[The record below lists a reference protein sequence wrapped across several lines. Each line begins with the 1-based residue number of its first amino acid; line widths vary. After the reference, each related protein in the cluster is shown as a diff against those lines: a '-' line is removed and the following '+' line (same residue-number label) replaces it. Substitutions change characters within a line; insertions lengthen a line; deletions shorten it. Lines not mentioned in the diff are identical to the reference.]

1 MFKHKCEMCGL
12 EFETNNTRAK
22 YCIYCRDKAQ
32 AARNRAYAE
41 KKKSGSAIKIG
52 SEQVCPI
59 CGKTYTVTSGSQKY
73 CKECTAGKKRKK
85 SAPNT
90 EYLKGHYDYIRVN
103 VPKGEREKIK
113 AYAESLGMSV
123 NKLLLTALEEYQD
136 KHKYDKTSS
145 QSSCY
150 TYFLIRGN
158 FDPDSITELLGL
170 VPEKSWRI
178 GDKRKNGTVYDF
190 AMWQYGTCDS
200 YDVYVENQMLK
211 TITPFLSKISALKE
225 IKQKYD
231 VEFTLEVV
239 PTIKSSEG
247 VPCVAPSME
256 VMQFCCD
263 TDTKI
268 DIDLYVD
275 IDE

>member
-41 KKKSGSAIKIG
+41 KKKSGSAVKIG

-123 NKLLLTALEEYQD
+123 NKLLLTALDEYQD

-263 TDTKI
+263 TATKI

>member
-1 MFKHKCEMCGL
+1 MCGL

-41 KKKSGSAIKIG
+41 KKKSGSAVKIG
-52 SEQVCPI
+52 SEQICPI

-113 AYAESLGMSV
+113 AYAESQGMSV

-136 KHKYDKTSS
+136 KHNNSKASS

-150 TYFLIRGN
+150 TYFMIRGN

-170 VPEKSWRI
+170 VPEKTWRI

-190 AMWQYGTCDS
+190 AMWQYGTCDA

-211 TITPFLSKISALKE
+211 TITPLLSKISALKE
-225 IKQKYD
+225 IKQRYD

-263 TDTKI
+263 TATKI

>member
-1 MFKHKCEMCGL
+1 MCGL

-41 KKKSGSAIKIG
+41 KKKSGFAVKIG
-52 SEQVCPI
+52 SEQICPI

-90 EYLKGHYDYIRVN
+90 EYLKGHYDYTRVN

-113 AYAESLGMSV
+113 SYAESQGMSV
-123 NKLLLTALEEYQD
+123 NKLLLTALEEYQN
-136 KHKYDKTSS
+136 KHNYDKTSS

-150 TYFLIRGN
+150 TYFMIRGN
-158 FDPDSITELLGL
+158 YDPDSITELLGL

-263 TDTKI
+263 TATKI

>member
-41 KKKSGSAIKIG
+41 KKKSGSAVKIG

-113 AYAESLGMSV
+113 AYAESQGMSV

>member
-22 YCIYCRDKAQ
+22 YCVYCRDKVQ
-32 AARNRAYAE
+32 VQRNRAYAE
-41 KKKSGSAIKIG
+41 KKKSGSAVKIG
-52 SEQVCPI
+52 SEQICPI

-211 TITPFLSKISALKE
+211 TITPFLSKISVLKE

>member
-22 YCIYCRDKAQ
+22 YCIYCRDKVQ
-32 AARNRAYAE
+32 VQRNRAYAE
-41 KKKSGSAIKIG
+41 KKKSGSAVKIG

-136 KHKYDKTSS
+136 KHNNSKASS

-150 TYFLIRGN
+150 TYFMIRGN

-170 VPEKSWRI
+170 VPEKTWRI

-190 AMWQYGTCDS
+190 AMWQYGTCDA

-211 TITPFLSKISALKE
+211 TITPLLSKISALKE
-225 IKQKYD
+225 IKQRYD

-263 TDTKI
+263 TATKI

>member
-22 YCIYCRDKAQ
+22 YCVYCRDKVQ
-32 AARNRAYAE
+32 VQRNRAYAE
-41 KKKSGSAIKIG
+41 KKKSGSAVKIG
-52 SEQVCPI
+52 SEQICPI

-73 CKECTAGKKRKK
+73 CKECTAGNKRKK

-113 AYAESLGMSV
+113 AYAESQGMSV
-123 NKLLLTALEEYQD
+123 SKLLITALEEYQD
-136 KHKYDKTSS
+136 KHNNSKASS

-150 TYFLIRGN
+150 TYFMIRGN

-170 VPEKSWRI
+170 VPEKTWRI

-263 TDTKI
+263 TATKI

>member
-1 MFKHKCEMCGL
+1 M
-12 EFETNNTRAK
+12 
-22 YCIYCRDKAQ
+22 
-32 AARNRAYAE
+32 
-41 KKKSGSAIKIG
+41 
-52 SEQVCPI
+52 
-59 CGKTYTVTSGSQKY
+59 
-73 CKECTAGKKRKK
+73 
-85 SAPNT
+85 
-90 EYLKGHYDYIRVN
+90 
-103 VPKGEREKIK
+103 
-113 AYAESLGMSV
+113 
-123 NKLLLTALEEYQD
+123 
-136 KHKYDKTSS
+136 
-145 QSSCY
+145 
-150 TYFLIRGN
+150 IRGN

-170 VPEKSWRI
+170 VPEKTWRI

-190 AMWQYGTCDS
+190 AMWQYGTCDA

-211 TITPFLSKISALKE
+211 TITPLLSKISALKE
-225 IKQKYD
+225 IKQRYD

-263 TDTKI
+263 TATKI

>member
-22 YCIYCRDKAQ
+22 YCIYCRDKVQ
-32 AARNRAYAE
+32 VQRNRAYAE
-41 KKKSGSAIKIG
+41 KNKSGSAVKIG

>member
-22 YCIYCRDKAQ
+22 YCVYCRDKVQ
-32 AARNRAYAE
+32 VQRNRAYAE
-41 KKKSGSAIKIG
+41 KKKSGSAVKIG
-52 SEQVCPI
+52 SEQICPI

-113 AYAESLGMSV
+113 AYAESQGLSV

-136 KHKYDKTSS
+136 KHNNSKASS

-150 TYFLIRGN
+150 TYFMIRGN

-170 VPEKSWRI
+170 VPEKTWRI

-190 AMWQYGTCDS
+190 AIWQYGTCDA

-211 TITPFLSKISALKE
+211 TITPLLSKISALKE
-225 IKQKYD
+225 INQKYD

-263 TDTKI
+263 TATKI

>member
-1 MFKHKCEMCGL
+1 MFKHKCEICGL

-22 YCIYCRDKAQ
+22 YCIYCRDKVQ
-32 AARNRAYAE
+32 VQRNRAYAE

-113 AYAESLGMSV
+113 AYAESQGMSV

-136 KHKYDKTSS
+136 KHNYDKTSS

-150 TYFLIRGN
+150 TYFMIRGN

-190 AMWQYGTCDS
+190 AMWQFGTCDA

-211 TITPFLSKISALKE
+211 TITPFLSKISTLKE
-225 IKQKYD
+225 IKQRYD
-231 VEFTLEVV
+231 VEFTLEIV

-263 TDTKI
+263 TATKI
-268 DIDLYVD
+268 DIDMYVD

>member
-22 YCIYCRDKAQ
+22 YCVYCRDKAQ
-32 AARNRAYAE
+32 VQRNRAYAE
-41 KKKSGSAIKIG
+41 KKKSGSSVTVG
-52 SEQVCPI
+52 SEQICPK
-59 CGKTYTVTSGSQKY
+59 CGKIFTVTSGSQKY

-113 AYAESLGMSV
+113 AYAESQGMSV

-136 KHKYDKTSS
+136 KHNNSKASS

-150 TYFLIRGN
+150 TYFMIRGN

-170 VPEKSWRI
+170 VPEKTWRI

-190 AMWQYGTCDS
+190 AMWQYGTCDA

-211 TITPFLSKISALKE
+211 TITPLLSKISALKE
-225 IKQKYD
+225 IKQRYD

-263 TDTKI
+263 TATKI

>member
-1 MFKHKCEMCGL
+1 M
-12 EFETNNTRAK
+12 R
-22 YCIYCRDKAQ
+22 
-32 AARNRAYAE
+32 RNAE
-41 KKKSGSAIKIG
+41 KKKSGSAMKIG
-52 SEQVCPI
+52 SEQICPI

-113 AYAESLGMSV
+113 AYAESQGMSV
-123 NKLLLTALEEYQD
+123 NKLLLTALDEYQD

-263 TDTKI
+263 TATKI

>member
-41 KKKSGSAIKIG
+41 KKKSGSAVKIG

-103 VPKGEREKIK
+103 VPKGEREKSK
-113 AYAESLGMSV
+113 AYAESQGMSV

-200 YDVYVENQMLK
+200 YDVYVKNQMLK

>member
-1 MFKHKCEMCGL
+1 MFKHKCEICGL

-22 YCIYCRDKAQ
+22 YCVYCRDKVQ
-32 AARNRAYAE
+32 VQRNRAYAE
-41 KKKSGSAIKIG
+41 KKKSGNAVKIG
-52 SEQVCPI
+52 SEQICPI

-136 KHKYDKTSS
+136 KHKYVKTSS

>member
-41 KKKSGSAIKIG
+41 KKKSGFAVKIG
-52 SEQVCPI
+52 SEQICPI

-113 AYAESLGMSV
+113 SYAESQGMSV
-123 NKLLLTALEEYQD
+123 NKLLLTALEEYQN
-136 KHKYDKTSS
+136 KHNYDKTSS

-150 TYFLIRGN
+150 TYFMIRGN
-158 FDPDSITELLGL
+158 YDPDSITELLGL

-239 PTIKSSEG
+239 PTIKSSES

-263 TDTKI
+263 TATKI

>member
-22 YCIYCRDKAQ
+22 YCIYCRDKVQ
-32 AARNRAYAE
+32 VQRNRAYAE
-41 KKKSGSAIKIG
+41 KKKSGSAMKIG

-113 AYAESLGMSV
+113 AYAESQGMSV

-136 KHKYDKTSS
+136 KHKNSKASS

-150 TYFLIRGN
+150 TYFMIRGN

-190 AMWQYGTCDS
+190 AMWQYGTCDV

-211 TITPFLSKISALKE
+211 TITPLLSKISALKE
-225 IKQKYD
+225 IKQRYY

-263 TDTKI
+263 TATKI